1 MKKQFNQLTRKLML
15 TAGLLSMWSMLCGFL
30 IQKLD
35 LDFPVLAIIL
45 NILIIILSL
54 WQPFRYISWISLLF
68 SAIQYTTVII
78 ISHGFSNQLFITSGI
93 CFVILLFTKFFS
105 SSLRHQIWLFKHQ
118 LHEQGDLID
127 SMTMVDRKTDL
138 IKWRFA
144 KNILMREVAHSQRIN
159 GQLSLILFEVQSKE
173 QYASSELENI
183 DKIFT
188 EVIHDVIRTDI
199 DIPYIG
205 DYIGLILPERD
216 LGFSQEFSELI
227 IQMVQ
232 QNIEAHISAGIA
244 NFPLDAHTT
253 KELVNRATLAL
264 WDALSSGQTFVS
276 YHSPI
281 DKIEQG
287 EIIER
292 TDITQA
298 TTYPDNLG
306 ARRYLLQ
313 DYENILTN
321 IHLEENEWIIWLRGF
336 GRLEDLKKS
345 KNSLHKME
353 HITRIKLLFVQA
365 NHLVVRVKTN
375 LANLNGNE
383 QPFPGWI
390 IKKVNVRNHF
400 LLLHQSEE

>member
-1 MKKQFNQLTRKLML
+1 
-15 TAGLLSMWSMLCGFL
+15 MWSMLCGFL

-45 NILIIILSL
+45 NVLIIILSL

-105 SSLRHQIWLFKHQ
+105 SSLRHQIWLLKLQ

-144 KNILMREVAHSQRIN
+144 KNILMREIAHSQHIN
-159 GQLSLILFEVQSKE
+159 GQLSLILFEVQRKE
-173 QYASSELENI
+173 QCASSELENI
-183 DKIFT
+183 DKIF
-188 EVIHDVIRTDI
+188 
-199 DIPYIG
+199 
-205 DYIGLILPERD
+205 ILPERG

-227 IQMVQ
+227 IRMVQ
-232 QNIEAHISAGIA
+232 QNIEAQISAGIA
-244 NFPLDAHTT
+244 IFPQDAHTA
-253 KELVNRATLAL
+253 KELVSRATLAL
-264 WDALSSGQTFVS
+264 WDALNSGQPFVS
-276 YHSPI
+276 YHSHI

-292 TDITQA
+292 TDLMQA
-298 TTYPDNLG
+298 TTYPDNLD
-306 ARRYLLQ
+306 ARRYLFQ
-313 DYENILTN
+313 DYENVLTN

-353 HITRIKLLFVQA
+353 HLTRIKLLFVQA
-365 NHLVVRVKTN
+365 NHLVVRVITN
-375 LANLNGNE
+375 LANLNVNE

>member
-15 TAGLLSMWSMLCGFL
+15 PVGLLSVWSMLCGFL

-35 LDFPVLAIIL
+35 LNFPVLAIIL
-45 NILIIILSL
+45 NILIIVLSL
-54 WQPFRYISWISLLF
+54 WQPFRYVSWISLLF

-78 ISHGFSNQLFITSGI
+78 ISHGFSNQLLITSGI

-105 SSLRHQIWLFKHQ
+105 SSLRHQIWSFIHQ

-138 IKWRFA
+138 MKWRFA
-144 KNILMREVAHSQRIN
+144 KNILMREIAHSQRIN

-173 QYASSELENI
+173 QYASNELENI
-183 DKIFT
+183 DKIIT
-188 EVIHDVIRTDI
+188 EVIQDVVRTDI

-205 DYIGLILPERD
+205 EYFGLILPERD
-216 LGFSQEFSELI
+216 LDFSQEFSELI
-227 IQMVQ
+227 IQMIQ

-244 NFPLDAHTT
+244 NFPQDAHTA

-264 WDALSSGQTFVS
+264 WDALNSDQPYVS
-276 YHSPI
+276 YHSHT
-281 DKIEQG
+281 DKIGQG
-287 EIIER
+287 EISER

-306 ARRYLLQ
+306 ARRNLFQ
-313 DYENILTN
+313 DYENVLTN

-345 KNSLHKME
+345 KKSLHKME
-353 HITRIKLLFVQA
+353 HLTRIKFLFVQS
-365 NHLVVRVKTN
+365 NHLVIRVKTN
-375 LANLNGNE
+375 LANLDVKE
-383 QPFPGWI
+383 KPFPGWI
-390 IKKVNVRNHF
+390 IKKANVRNHF
-400 LLLHQSEE
+400 LLLHQSEQ